1 MFPFHFG
8 PRFLKLN
15 CPMYQPG
22 FDGSRSSVDPVHLR
36 CCGFVLDSSLIS
48 LSNQVHRAI
57 TCPTGEDGQ
66 GCKVGDC
73 NGRHGRHRGSRGRD
87 GAGCPPASVGSN
99 PGGPNVQVKECESFL
114 VRARSH
120 LAQPQCWRTSRLPR
134 SGCRSQGPSCRH
146 LLRRKSR
153 EDWCLSCRDI
163 QSPNPKR
170 PRRREDFIPHCDE
183 EMQEWMECRHQ
194 DLQAAVAACQL
205 RSGED
210 FLDHNASSTGMG

>member
-1 MFPFHFG
+1 MTPTSIQELVVFPFHFG
-8 PRFLKLN
+8 SRFLKLN

-22 FDGSRSSVDPVHLR
+22 FDGSRPSVDPVHLR
-36 CCGFVLDSSLIS
+36 CCGFVLVSSLIS

-114 VRARSH
+114 VRVRSH
-120 LAQPQCWRTSRLPR
+120 LAQLDSKCATVLENIEASEKRLSESRAKLQTPP
-134 SGCRSQGPSCRH
+134 PS
-146 LLRRKSR
+146 
-153 EDWCLSCRDI
+153 
-163 QSPNPKR
+163 
-170 PRRREDFIPHCDE
+170 E
-183 EMQEWMECRHQ
+183 ESE
-194 DLQAAVAACQL
+194 VNQL
-205 RSGED
+205 RGLVSQ
-210 FLDHNASSTGMG
+210 L